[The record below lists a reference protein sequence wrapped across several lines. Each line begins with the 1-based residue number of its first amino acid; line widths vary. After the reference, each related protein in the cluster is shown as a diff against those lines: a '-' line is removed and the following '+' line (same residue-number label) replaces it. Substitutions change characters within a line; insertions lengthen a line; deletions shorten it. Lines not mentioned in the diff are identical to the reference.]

1 MKGMQEHIQFV
12 QCQYSKDKRFIISP
26 VGSWNY
32 DCADE
37 KSDIDTKAIVIPNL
51 TDIVYNRC
59 DSIEHVLPNQEHCS
73 IADIRNFMKSI
84 QKGNPQFLEVLFSD
98 YIECNLEMYGEE
110 IHGLIHNREE
120 IARCNPKNTMR
131 AFLGMADRNYQLCK
145 NRTQEDHANKWLYQ
159 LARIEECMRKY
170 LTGFSFGDCL
180 RTNKRD
186 ALLEIKNNHYSPELI
201 LEEAEYYIKEC
212 EKHHEAYVNFYEV
225 RWVQVL
231 VEEIV
236 KSVIKKSLE
245 LDTTSS
251 YIHYINS

>member
-12 QCQYSKDKRFIISP
+12 ECQYSKDKRFLISP

-32 DCADE
+32 GCADE

-59 DSIEHVLPNQEHCS
+59 DSIDHILPNQEHCS

-98 YIECNLEMYGEE
+98 YIECNLEMCGEE

-120 IARCNPKNTMR
+120 IARCNPQNTMR
-131 AFLGMADRNYQLCK
+131 AFLGMADRNYQLCN
-145 NRTQEDHANKWLYQ
+145 NRGQEDHANKWLYQ
-159 LARIEECMRKY
+159 LVRIEECMRKY
-170 LTGFSFGDCL
+170 KEGYSFGDCIK
-180 RTNKRD
+180 TSKRD
-186 ALLEIKNNHYSPELI
+186 TLLEIKNNHYSDEL
-201 LEEAEYYIKEC
+201 LHEEAEYSINKCREHY
-212 EKHHEAYVNFYEV
+212 EAHVNFYEV

-245 LDTTSS
+245 RDNTSS